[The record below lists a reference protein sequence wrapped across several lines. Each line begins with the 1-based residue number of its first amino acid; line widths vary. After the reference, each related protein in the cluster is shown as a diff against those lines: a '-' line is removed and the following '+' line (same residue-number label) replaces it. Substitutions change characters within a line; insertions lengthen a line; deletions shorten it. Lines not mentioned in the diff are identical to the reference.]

1 MVSNAMLVGMVLVL
15 VLLASI
21 PISSDPSPL
30 AGHTIAIDPGHGGTD
45 LGSTACMEML
55 VDRGWDEDKA
65 KEYREKHVNL
75 DIASRLQE
83 LLLENGA
90 DVHMTRTDDVYMS
103 SHDRG
108 DSVNDSGA
116 EVLVN
121 LHLNGWED
129 PHMDG
134 LYVLFGQSRK
144 DKAFAQVMHDSM
156 WNNAALTSTPDE
168 FIDFGIRQFAAG
180 VLLWSEIPSAL
191 LESAF
196 ISNEWECR
204 QLSNGSGDRQQEI
217 AQAIYEG
224 LVAWYSDPP
233 PSLPGKHKA
242 D

>member
-1 MVSNAMLVGMVLVL
+1 MVKKATLFVTVLVL
-15 VLLASI
+15 ALLVAI
-21 PISSDPSPL
+21 PASSDPHPL
-30 AGHTIAIDPGHGGTD
+30 RGHTIAIDPGHGGTD
-45 LGSTACMEML
+45 LGSTACMEQL
-55 VDRGWDEDKA
+55 VGENWDPEA
-65 KEYREKHVNL
+65 AEIYLEKHVNL
-75 DIASRLQE
+75 DIASRLQK
-83 LLLENGA
+83 LLVDSGA
-90 DVHMTRTDDVYMS
+90 DVHMTRTEDETLS
-103 SHDRG
+103 SHERG

-144 DKAFAQVMHDSM
+144 DKAFAQAMHDSM
-156 WNNAALTSTPDE
+156 WNDAALTSTPDE

-196 ISNEWECR
+196 ISNAWECQ
-204 QLSNGSGDRQQEI
+204 QLSNGTGKRQDEI

-233 PSLPGKHKA
+233 PSLPGKHKS

>member
-1 MVSNAMLVGMVLVL
+1 MVKKAMLFGMVLVL
-15 VLLASI
+15 ALLAAT

-30 AGHTIAIDPGHGGTD
+30 AGRTIAIDPGHGGTD
-45 LGSTACMEML
+45 LGSTACMERL
-55 VDRGWDEDKA
+55 VSEGWEEGA
-65 KEYREKHVNL
+65 AETYLEKHVNL
-75 DIASRLQE
+75 EVASRLE
-83 LLLENGA
+83 ALLIASGA
-90 DVHMTRTDDVYMS
+90 AVHLTRTEDVDMS
-103 SHDRG
+103 SHERG
-108 DSVNDSGA
+108 DSVNSSGA
-116 EVLVN
+116 DVLVN

-144 DKAFAQVMHDSM
+144 DKAFAQVMHDTM

-196 ISNEWECR
+196 ISNAWECH
-204 QLSNGSGDRQQEI
+204 QLSDGTGERQQQI
-217 AQAIYEG
+217 AQAIYDG
-224 LVAWYSDPP
+224 LAAWYSDPP
-233 PSLPGKHKA
+233 PPPPGKHNA